1 MENQLHPLFSK
12 IFLFLNYFFPSK
24 YYVQSNFLNKVN
36 KNSTLFHIGK
46 QKKLSKKN
54 FLYSSAAHPFT
65 PSFMMQG
72 VSYNIKFRYMIQ
84 KNFKFFNKNSIFV
97 LFTIDESIFQT

>member
-1 MENQLHPLFSK
+1 MEHR
-12 IFLFLNYFFPSK
+12 FLRNPPT
-24 YYVQSNFLNKVN
+24 QNK
-36 KNSTLFHIGK
+36 KTF
-46 QKKLSKKN
+46 KKKF

>member
-1 MENQLHPLFSK
+1 
-12 IFLFLNYFFPSK
+12 
-24 YYVQSNFLNKVN
+24 
-36 KNSTLFHIGK
+36 
-46 QKKLSKKN
+46 
-54 FLYSSAAHPFT
+54 
-65 PSFMMQG
+65 MMQG